1 MTWETAGII
10 AEIVAALAVLIS
22 LWYLAIQLKQNTD
35 IERAKLEV
43 QLGITW
49 AELHDNMIQDP
60 SLARAYDLAAE
71 NWNEMSDEDVR
82 AYLWFVAKSFHIL
95 EGMFRQHQRGL
106 LTDDVWTP
114 YEQYIFG
121 VLQIE
126 AVLGW
131 WQCDGSLTS
140 KVFRTHVDNLLRN
153 SPEASWRQV
162 STSDMV
168 PDNDQSVQPT

>member
-1 MTWETAGII
+1 MTWETAGVI
-10 AEIVAALAVLIS
+10 AEIVAAISVLVS
-22 LWYLAIQLKQNTD
+22 LWYVAIQLKQNTD
-35 IERAKLEV
+35 LERAELEV
-43 QLGITW
+43 QLGLTW
-49 AELHDNMIQDP
+49 ADLHDNMIQNP
-60 SLARAYDLAAE
+60 SLARAYDLAAD

-106 LTDDVWTP
+106 LADDVWAP
-114 YEQYIFG
+114 YERFIYG

-131 WQCDGSLTS
+131 WRSDGSLTS
-140 KVFRTHVDNLLRN
+140 REFQTHVDNLLRN
-153 SPEASWRQV
+153 PPEQSWRQV

-168 PDNDQSVQPT
+168 PARD